1 MADINVD
8 WLAPVGAAL
17 ATGLSIWNFIQSP
30 SRQNAA
36 LIAKMGELIDKLK
49 EDTAKE
55 VAALEAKVMAVEAR
69 VGLLDNEIR
78 HLPDRDTAH
87 RLELAIAELN
97 GKIGTLDERLKPVA
111 AISDRMQEILLEQG
125 KR

>member
-1 MADINVD
+1 MADINID

-17 ATGLSIWNFIQSP
+17 ATGLSLWNFIQSP
-30 SRQNAA
+30 TRQLAA
-36 LIAKMGELIDKLK
+36 LFDKLK
-49 EDTAKE
+49 EEMAGE
-55 VAALEAKVMAVEAR
+55 VKAQDVKIMALQAELQILKS
-69 VGLLDNEIR
+69 EIQ